1 MRRAD
6 LPRRM
11 PWPRAVRRA
20 GRLPLP
26 CAVGRL
32 RLLGAALLRHMA
44 AGGEAGREGAGGALR
59 HSLLVGVSARPA
71 LDRDKLIKSGA
82 DCVWGK
88 PPPEMNATLRN
99 ELLELLMK
107 KRKM

>member
-1 MRRAD
+1 
-6 LPRRM
+6 
-11 PWPRAVRRA
+11 
-20 GRLPLP
+20 
-26 CAVGRL
+26 
-32 RLLGAALLRHMA
+32 MA